1 MKLPIM
7 VARPMESIRLCP
19 NRGGFDASGVVGID
33 DELEDVK
40 DGNRIW
46 GHWLQLMFDEEAHRA
61 SSQFFQFCKLE
72 KTSFVNGDFVSDE
85 SVFLLQ
91 MAISS
96 MALKLVGPAGF

>member
-7 VARPMESIRLCP
+7 VARPMESVRLCP

-46 GHWLQLMFDEEAHRA
+46 EAHRVF
-61 SSQFFQFCKLE
+61 SQFFQFCKLE

-85 SVFLLQ
+85 SVFLLR

-96 MALKLVGPAGF
+96 MTISVNFAYRC